1 MSIYDILG
9 KLSQVADVIEIPVML
24 IITAFILYTLIKGSN
39 R

>member
-9 KLSQVADVIEIPVML
+9 KLSQVADVIEVPVML
-24 IITAFILYTLIKGSN
+24 IIAAFILYTLIKGGN

>member
-1 MSIYDILG
+1 MLIYDILG

>member
-9 KLSQVADVIEIPVML
+9 KLSRVADVIEIPVML